1 MILEVGYSLKQE
13 GFVYR
18 KRMSERGNYWKS
30 QKPLVTN
37 YKVLYEGQ
45 L

>member
-18 KRMSERGNYWKS
+18 KRMRERGNYWKN

-37 YKVLYEGQ
+37 YKVL
-45 L
+45 